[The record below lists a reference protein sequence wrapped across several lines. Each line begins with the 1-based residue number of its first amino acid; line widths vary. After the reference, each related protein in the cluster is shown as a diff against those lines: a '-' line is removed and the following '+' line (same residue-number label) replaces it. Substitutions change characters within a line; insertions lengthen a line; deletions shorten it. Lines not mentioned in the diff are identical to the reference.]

1 MNRKKLDVSQ
11 RVSAIIEHYSLTISS
26 LEKLINVSNNSIGTA
41 IRRGADFKSEVLNKI
56 LNSFPEIDPTWL
68 LTGDGKMFDDIEGEL
83 VVNPIKGYSDSLIEL
98 PYIPLSARATF
109 AESFVDLLHDPGE
122 TYSVYKQED
131 YDYTSA
137 QILEING
144 DSMEPTLISKE
155 KVLIK
160 ELCDSK
166 WEYFTGLAAIAFKN
180 MFVVKR
186 ITSNF
191 DGILTLSSDNPMGGT
206 FKVKI
211 DDVRIIY
218 TIEHSI
224 YRPIK

>member
-1 MNRKKLDVSQ
+1 MTGLEVKEKLKKTGISLKLIAERAEMTPQSLNNLFKVSDVK
-11 RVSAIIEHYSLTISS
+11 VGV
-26 LEKLINVSNNSIGTA
+26 LEKLATA
-41 IRRGADFKSEVLNKI
+41 INENVYYFFDKGIPVSQ
-56 LNSFPEIDPTWL
+56 NSPVKE
-68 LTGDGKMFDDIEGEL
+68 
-83 VVNPIKGYSDSLIEL
+83 YSDSLIEL
-98 PYIPLSARATF
+98 PYIPVSARATF
-109 AESFVDLLHDPGE
+109 AGSFADTLHEPGA
-122 TYSVYKQED
+122 TYGVYKQKN
-131 YDYTSA
+131 YDYTAA

-144 DSMEPTLISKE
+144 DSMEPTLINKE